1 MTNKLLSEIK
11 GIDALS
17 ASLPDYTGILSRN
30 RWKFLVGKGENLIRV
45 LLGSIRPLYVIG
57 VYRFVKHCV
66 RIIRKN
72 GSLFLVK
79 RLKAEQMLL
88 MQIAANQETV

>member
-17 ASLPDYTGILSRN
+17 VSLPDYTGILSRN
-30 RWKFLVGKGENLIRV
+30 RWKFLVGRGENLIRV
-45 LLGSIRPLYVIG
+45 LLGSVRPLYVIG